1 MVSSFDVTADGSTIV
16 AGLKTPAQKGLAT
29 AWDVSTGEKLFSVP
43 FDHGV
48 TDVDWSPDGKH
59 FVTTTGSPKIYDDT
73 GHLVRTLDEQGD
85 LALNSAR
92 FSPDGRFI
100 VTARQPL
107 RGGSQD
113 FRQTIWD
120 WERGE
125 VVNTIEPG
133 NAWNAAILA
142 IFDPT
147 GTRVATNGSNGAPR
161 IWDVETGRSLVT
173 MSAHRGPPW
182 DIAFSPDGSRVAT
195 ADPDGT
201 VRLFDATSGELVLS
215 LPGHERTVT
224 RLAFSPDGTMLAS
237 KGEDG
242 TVRIRALDLD
252 DLLGLARE
260 QVTRTL
266 TDEECLQYLH
276 VPTCPTG

>member
-1 MVSSFDVTADGSTIV
+1 M
-16 AGLKTPAQKGLAT
+16 
-29 AWDVSTGEKLFSVP
+29 
-43 FDHGV
+43 
-48 TDVDWSPDGKH
+48 
-59 FVTTTGSPKIYDDT
+59 
-73 GHLVRTLDEQGD
+73 
-85 LALNSAR
+85 
-92 FSPDGRFI
+92 
-100 VTARQPL
+100 
-107 RGGSQD
+107 
-113 FRQTIWD
+113 
-120 WERGE
+120 
-125 VVNTIEPG
+125 
-133 NAWNAAILA
+133 
-142 IFDPT
+142 
-147 GTRVATNGSNGAPR
+147 
-161 IWDVETGRSLVT
+161 
-173 MSAHRGPPW
+173 
-182 DIAFSPDGSRVAT
+182 AT

-242 TVRIRALDLD
+242 TVRIWALDLD